1 MAKELF
7 FEFLLWNWFMYVHVP
22 SEIICFI
29 ELGHHSTKEIC
40 RMMLR
45 LLGLD

>member
-1 MAKELF
+1 
-7 FEFLLWNWFMYVHVP
+7 MYVHVR
-22 SEIICFI
+22 SEINCFI
-29 ELGHHSTKEIC
+29 ELGHHSIKEIC